1 MQIEIKVDTGGAL
14 RYLTD
19 TQNRIPRAMEQGLQ
33 DAGKLVR
40 REMMVY
46 PPQRRGSS
54 YRRTGTLKASWFLGQ
69 LQRVG
74 NGVSLRVYSSG
85 NTAPYNVFV
94 QKHGL
99 QVEIHRGRWPSEVQ
113 VAQRLEPQ
121 IVRMVQARVSAALR

>member
-1 MQIEIKVDTGGAL
+1 MEISVTVDAGGAL

-54 YRRTGTLKASWFLGQ
+54 YRRTGTLKGSWFLGPT
-69 LQRVG
+69 QRFPGGVRVRVFSAG
-74 NGVSLRVYSSG
+74 NM
-85 NTAPYNVFV
+85 APYNIFV
-94 QKHGL
+94 QKAGL
-99 QVEIHRGRWPSEVQ
+99 QARVHVGRWQTEVS